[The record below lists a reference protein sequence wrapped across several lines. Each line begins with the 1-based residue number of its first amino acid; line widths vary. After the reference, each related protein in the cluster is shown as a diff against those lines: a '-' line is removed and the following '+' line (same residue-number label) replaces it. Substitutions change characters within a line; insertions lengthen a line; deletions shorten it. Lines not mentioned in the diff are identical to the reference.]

1 MAKSK
6 NNAIKIK
13 YLAYNQLQEMIVP
26 NGYTIAELNNY
37 LRCVCNTFII
47 TDMSPTSRAITI

>member
-13 YLAYNQLQEMIVP
+13 YLAYNQLQEIIVP
-26 NGYTIAELNNY
+26 TGYTIAELSNY

-47 TDMSPTSRAITI
+47 TDMSPTTRQVTI

>member
-37 LRCVCNTFII
+37 LRCVCKTFII

>member
-13 YLAYNQLQEMIVP
+13 YLAYNQLQEIIVP
-26 NGYTIAELNNY
+26 GGYTIVELNNY
-37 LRCVCNTFII
+37 LRCVCSTFVI